1 MTADYSTAYADFL
14 ARKAQLSGLYGF
26 APTFQPSW
34 LYDFQAELVAWAT
47 RKGRAAMFADCG
59 MGKTPMQLA
68 WAQNVVAYTNRSVL
82 ILTPLS
88 VSAQTMQEAAKF
100 DVACIRSR
108 DGLVPPQATIVIT
121 NYERLHAFDAS
132 AFAGLVCDESSIL
145 KHIEGATK
153 AAVTEFARRLPY
165 R

>member
-1 MTADYSTAYADFL
+1 
-14 ARKAQLSGLYGF
+14 
-26 APTFQPSW
+26 
-34 LYDFQAELVAWAT
+34 
-47 RKGRAAMFADCG
+47 
-59 MGKTPMQLA
+59 A

-165 R
+165 RLLCTATPAPNDSIELGTSSEVLGEMG